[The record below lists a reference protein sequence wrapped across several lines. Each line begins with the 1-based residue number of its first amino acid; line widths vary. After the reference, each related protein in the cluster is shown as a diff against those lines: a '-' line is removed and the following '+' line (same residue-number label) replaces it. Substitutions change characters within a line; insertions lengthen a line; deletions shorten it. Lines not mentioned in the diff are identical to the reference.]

1 MEHSDPHPVPEDQ
14 VQVFLFGEM
23 MNRFS
28 NKQSPKTQT
37 LLFSAQICSKILQK
51 TNEKTMVQ
59 KLYGRSRQG
68 IIGSK
73 NPVRIP
79 LGYCQKDP
87 KSHQKPFQSGSVSGI
102 WQRED
107 QNRKSGHNPVRK
119 NRLSRGEA
127 GKSEKSFLDPK
138 SCWNQGK

>member
-59 KLYGRSRQG
+59 KLYGRIRQG

-79 LGYCQKDP
+79 PGYSQKNS

-102 WQRED
+102 WQREN

-127 GKSEKSFLDPK
+127 GKSEKSFLDPN